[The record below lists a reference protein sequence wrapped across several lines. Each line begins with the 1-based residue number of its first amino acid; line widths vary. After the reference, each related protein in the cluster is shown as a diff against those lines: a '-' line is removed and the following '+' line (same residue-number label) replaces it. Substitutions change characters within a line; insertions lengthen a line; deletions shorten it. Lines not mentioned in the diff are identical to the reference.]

1 MEITLCSPSIYI
13 YMLLLLS
20 SRSVIV
26 VCKNMSASDIEKLV
40 PNISKACQFNT
51 GDGKDAVSKRKHCME
66 LTKKNVL
73 SSSKAVAATATSR
86 NRNPETQ
93 NNRELKCRSGDF
105 ACMLKSKV
113 KDYLKRAKI
122 GGKSKKTSAAA
133 AAGAELL
140 LRGNRNPP
148 AKAKVKSVRAANAF

>member
-1 MEITLCSPSIYI
+1 
-13 YMLLLLS
+13 
-20 SRSVIV
+20 
-26 VCKNMSASDIEKLV
+26 MSASDIEKLV

-51 GDGKDAVSKRKHCME
+51 DGSRGGADAMSKRKHCME

-73 SSSKAVAATATSR
+73 SKATSPP
-86 NRNPETQ
+86 NRQTETTQ

-122 GGKSKKTSAAA
+122 GGKSSKGNKSA

-148 AKAKVKSVRAANAF
+148 AKAKVQLNQQSQ

>member
-1 MEITLCSPSIYI
+1 
-13 YMLLLLS
+13 
-20 SRSVIV
+20 
-26 VCKNMSASDIEKLV
+26 MSASDIEKLV

-51 GDGKDAVSKRKHCME
+51 DGGRGGADAISKRKHCME

-73 SSSKAVAATATSR
+73 SKATSPP
-86 NRNPETQ
+86 NRQAEATQ

-122 GGKSKKTSAAA
+122 GGKAKGNKSSAAA
-133 AAGAELL
+133 GGAAGAELL

-148 AKAKVKSVRAANAF
+148 AKAKVQLAHG

>member
-1 MEITLCSPSIYI
+1 
-13 YMLLLLS
+13 
-20 SRSVIV
+20 
-26 VCKNMSASDIEKLV
+26 MSASDIEKLV

-51 GDGKDAVSKRKHCME
+51 DGSRGGADAISKRKHCME

-73 SSSKAVAATATSR
+73 SKATSPP
-86 NRNPETQ
+86 NRQTETTQ

-122 GGKSKKTSAAA
+122 GGKSSKGNKSA

-148 AKAKVKSVRAANAF
+148 AKAKVQLNNNLSSLHCEKIPNVKLIRSIHAIPRPTRSSSIN

>member
-1 MEITLCSPSIYI
+1 
-13 YMLLLLS
+13 
-20 SRSVIV
+20 
-26 VCKNMSASDIEKLV
+26 MSASDIEKLV

-51 GDGKDAVSKRKHCME
+51 DGSRGGADAMSKRKHCME

-73 SSSKAVAATATSR
+73 SGGGGKAVAATSPP
-86 NRNPETQ
+86 NRQAETTQ

-122 GGKSKKTSAAA
+122 GGKSKGKKSSAAA
-133 AAGAELL
+133 EAGAELL

-148 AKAKVKSVRAANAF
+148 AKAKVQLNSNPGSLHCEKIPNVKLI

>member
-1 MEITLCSPSIYI
+1 
-13 YMLLLLS
+13 
-20 SRSVIV
+20 
-26 VCKNMSASDIEKLV
+26 MSASDIEKLV

-51 GDGKDAVSKRKHCME
+51 DGSRGGADAMSKRKHCME

-73 SSSKAVAATATSR
+73 SKATSPP
-86 NRNPETQ
+86 NRQAEATQ

-122 GGKSKKTSAAA
+122 GGGKSKGKKSSAA

-148 AKAKVKSVRAANAF
+148 AKAKVQLMSKPPQQA

>member
-1 MEITLCSPSIYI
+1 
-13 YMLLLLS
+13 
-20 SRSVIV
+20 
-26 VCKNMSASDIEKLV
+26 MSASDIEKLV

-51 GDGKDAVSKRKHCME
+51 DGRGGADAMSKRKHCME

-73 SSSKAVAATATSR
+73 SKATSPP
-86 NRNPETQ
+86 NRQTETTQ

-122 GGKSKKTSAAA
+122 GGKSKGNKSSAAA
-133 AAGAELL
+133 TAGAELL

-148 AKAKVKSVRAANAF
+148 AKAKVQLANG